1 MAKLVSAT
9 YGGALFETALTAGEE
24 KLLQLL
30 EEIESLREILEKI
43 PQLDELMR
51 HPGIPKQEKLQ
62 VASEIFR
69 GRISSEL
76 EGLLQVVISK
86 ERYRELPA
94 IFDYFVEKVKE
105 QQKIGVAYVTSAV
118 ELSGEQ
124 KEATEKRLLE
134 TGGYRRMEM
143 HFAVDKALIGGMVIR
158 IGDRVVDSSIR
169 TKLDGLKRQLLQ
181 IQLG

>member
-1 MAKLVSAT
+1 MAKLVSAA
-9 YGGALFETALTAGEE
+9 YGEALFEMALEAGEE
-24 KLLQLL
+24 KMRELL
-30 EEIESLREILEKI
+30 EELESLRKILGES
-43 PQLDELMR
+43 PQLDELMK
-51 HPGIPKQEKLQ
+51 HPGIPKQEKLR
-62 VASEIFR
+62 VAAEIFH

-94 IFDYFVEKVKE
+94 IFDYFIEKVKE
-105 QQKIGVAYVTSAV
+105 QQKIGVAYVVSAV

-124 KEATEKRLLE
+124 RAATEKRLLE
-134 TGGYRRMEM
+134 TSGYRKMEM
-143 HFAVDKALIGGMVIR
+143 HFAVDKTLIGGMTIR